1 MTWTGSLL
9 TRLLPLSLAVLSII
23 FYFSNNFLSVMTS
36 PVSTPYSVPR
46 VSIAATRDVLGTGE
60 PCELEVAVHNDDAQ
74 STMTV
79 LGWNSPLD
87 KMAVILGVYE
97 IRDRET
103 GEVVEMDRIQ
113 VSRLLPPPPES
124 LVEIKPKESE
134 KLHVVLKGVNL
145 PPGRTYTIR
154 AEGWWQSVWHLPKEE
169 VISRYLADQSGAISG
184 DFLSNTVEVTQS

>member
-113 VSRLLPPPPES
+113 HAPVKQEPMDRQILIDMAYS
-124 LVEIKPKESE
+124 LAQDC
-134 KLHVVLKGVNL
+134 
-145 PPGRTYTIR
+145 Y
-154 AEGWWQSVWHLPKEE
+154 
-169 VISRYLADQSGAISG
+169 
-184 DFLSNTVEVTQS
+184 